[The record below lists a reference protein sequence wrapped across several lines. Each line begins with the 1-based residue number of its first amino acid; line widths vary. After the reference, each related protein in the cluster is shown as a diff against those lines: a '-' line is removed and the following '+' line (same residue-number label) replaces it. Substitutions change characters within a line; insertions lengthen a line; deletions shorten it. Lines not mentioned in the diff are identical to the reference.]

1 MPNIAG
7 AGASLPDTS
16 PYRDAEPG
24 VAVRMKTT
32 RLGKTELEVSRIAF
46 GTWQVSGEW
55 GSYDADQAQRAIRH
69 ALDLG
74 VNFFDTAQAYG
85 FGESEE
91 VLANALRSELDSN
104 RDSVVIATKG
114 GINPGTDR
122 PRDSS
127 REYLRSGV
135 ESSLKAMKIDHIDLY
150 QIHWPDTDVPF
161 EDTAG
166 YLQELVDEG
175 KIRHV
180 GVSNYDEQQ
189 MAAFDRRRPVE
200 TLQPPYH
207 LFRRG
212 IEEKILPYVRENDIG
227 TLVYSPLGSGLLT
240 GTMDSSTTFEDSDW
254 RSQASAFQ
262 GEKFEKNL
270 AVVER
275 LRSFAADKGVE
286 VSQLAIAWVLAQE
299 GIDVAIVGARS
310 DRNIERSLA
319 AVDVELSAEDVAE
332 IEKITADGVQVSGA
346 SPEGVA

>member
-1 MPNIAG
+1 
-7 AGASLPDTS
+7 
-16 PYRDAEPG
+16 
-24 VAVRMKTT
+24 MKTT

-55 GSYDADQAQRAIRH
+55 GSYDTDDAQKAIRH
-69 ALDLG
+69 ALELG

-85 FGESEE
+85 FGESEQ
-91 VLANALRSELDSN
+91 VLAGALRHELDHD

-135 ESSLKAMKIDHIDLY
+135 EASLQAMKIDHIDLY
-150 QIHWPDTDVPF
+150 QIHWPDTDTPF
-161 EDTAG
+161 AETAG

-175 KIRHV
+175 KVRHV
-180 GVSNYDEQQ
+180 GVSNFDETQI
-189 MAAFDRRRPVE
+189 AAFDERRPVE

-212 IEEKILPYVRENDIG
+212 IESDVLPYVRAHDIG

-240 GTMDSSTTFEDSDW
+240 GTMDESTTFEDSDW
-254 RSQASAFQ
+254 RASASAFQ
-262 GEKFEKNL
+262 GEKFRTNL

-275 LRSFAADKGVE
+275 LKSFAADKGVE

-310 DRNIERSLA
+310 QRNIERSLA
-319 AVDVELSAEDVAE
+319 AVDVELTADDLAE